1 MGLAALD
8 YLEIFK
14 HMYRFIFLNRK
25 SVYYLKISD
34 ELEVLEELREI
45 LCCPGVRA
53 LLQVQIYIRRFFLKT
68 NAPIRVWKVK
78 LEIIQKTDRPTVRRT

>member
-53 LLQVQIYIRRFFLKT
+53 LLQVQIYIYSLVFYKNKCSDKDLGSET
-68 NAPIRVWKVK
+68 
-78 LEIIQKTDRPTVRRT
+78 